1 MRELAPELSVHGS
14 PAWSPDGKWI
24 AVAAD
29 TAQGPRLYRIAVE
42 SGETVQLTQDH
53 ALDPTWS
60 PQGGFIVYA
69 GIQVGPTFS
78 LAAVTA
84 AGEPHRI
91 PSINLPRGS
100 TRTVFLRGND
110 AAARLIVMK
119 GDLQQTEFWTVDL
132 ATGRQHQLTDFG
144 PEYQL
149 GDFDL
154 SADGREIIFD
164 RVREE
169 SDVVLIDLG

>member
-1 MRELAPELSVHGS
+1 MP
-14 PAWSPDGKWI
+14 
-24 AVAAD
+24 
-29 TAQGPRLYRIAVE
+29 
-42 SGETVQLTQDH
+42 TV
-53 ALDPTWS
+53 
-60 PQGGFIVYA
+60 
-69 GIQVGPTFS
+69 QVGPSFS
-78 LAAVTA
+78 LAAVA
-84 AGEPHRI
+84 VDGKPHPI
-91 PSINLPRGS
+91 PSITLPRGS
-100 TRTVFLRGND
+100 TRTVFLRGSD

-132 ATGRQHQLTDFG
+132 ATGKERQLTDFG

-154 SADGREIIFD
+154 SADGHEIIFD